1 MEDAGIS
8 WNRDCSNRSCD
19 WNTGAFCNGGKYS
32 RKLSEGLR
40 KEYGGM
46 GNMQQGANEVMYK
59 IASHLLSKMQESGLI
74 SEEEREKINVL
85 NIETF
90 SGTCQSISV
99 IMLDI
104 FWLVW

>member
-1 MEDAGIS
+1 
-8 WNRDCSNRSCD
+8 
-19 WNTGAFCNGGKYS
+19 
-32 RKLSEGLR
+32 LR

-90 SGTCQSISV
+90 SPELAKV
-99 IMLDI
+99 YL
-104 FWLVW
+104 

>member
-1 MEDAGIS
+1 MEEMEDAGIS

-90 SGTCQSISV
+90 SPELAKV
-99 IMLDI
+99 YL
-104 FWLVW
+104 

>member
-40 KEYGGM
+40 KEYDGM

-90 SGTCQSISV
+90 SPELAKV
-99 IMLDI
+99 YL
-104 FWLVW
+104 

>member
-1 MEDAGIS
+1 M
-8 WNRDCSNRSCD
+8 
-19 WNTGAFCNGGKYS
+19 
-32 RKLSEGLR
+32 
-40 KEYGGM
+40 EYGGM

-90 SGTCQSISV
+90 SPELAKV
-99 IMLDI
+99 YL
-104 FWLVW
+104 

>member
-1 MEDAGIS
+1 
-8 WNRDCSNRSCD
+8 
-19 WNTGAFCNGGKYS
+19 
-32 RKLSEGLR
+32 
-40 KEYGGM
+40 M

-90 SGTCQSISV
+90 SQELAKV
-99 IMLDI
+99 YL
-104 FWLVW
+104 

>member
-19 WNTGAFCNGGKYS
+19 WNTVAFCNGGKYS

-46 GNMQQGANEVMYK
+46 GNMQQGAN
-59 IASHLLSKMQESGLI
+59 
-74 SEEEREKINVL
+74 
-85 NIETF
+85 
-90 SGTCQSISV
+90 GTCQSISV
-99 IMLDI
+99 ENPAKCAIWLDI
-104 FWLVW
+104 FQIVW